1 VNLTSTVTGLAARE
15 ARCGWRDPILPRIE
29 IE

>member
-15 ARCGWRDPILPRIE
+15 ARVRLARPDPARIE